1 MKILIL
7 ATPRSG
13 STSLTK
19 FIDSHIR
26 LADYKMFLEPY
37 AIRNP
42 KDYSD
47 KFDCETTDL
56 LLSHD
61 NIIVK
66 NLILVGYDE
75 YPTKTFNNVHEYL
88 EWCSNFFDKIIILD
102 RKNKIAQAESF
113 VINET
118 LSRERGIGWHTPK
131 IYDLDKISK
140 SYLSEMVNRYT
151 ESSKILHELSES
163 KNIPAFYYEDIF
175 LEHNTDTIN
184 NLLKYLEIELISDN
198 YNKFIL
204 SPDRRIRIEKSQKKI
219 I

>member
-13 STSLTK
+13 STSLAK
-19 FIDSHIR
+19 FIDSHLR
-26 LADYKMFLEPY
+26 LPDYKMFIEPY
-37 AIRNP
+37 AIRNH

-61 NIIVK
+61 NILVK

-88 EWCSNFFDKIIILD
+88 EWCGNFFDKIIILD
-102 RKNKIAQAESF
+102 RKNKTAQAESF

-118 LSRERGIGWHTPK
+118 MARERGIGWHTPK
-131 IYDLDKISK
+131 IYDMRKIQPT
-140 SYLSEMVNRYT
+140 YIQTMINRYN
-151 ESSKILHELSES
+151 ESSEILYNFSQNKKYQL
-163 KNIPAFYYEDIF
+163 FYYEDIF
-175 LEHNTDTIN
+175 EKYDKDITNDLFEYLGLELNETHY
-184 NLLKYLEIELISDN
+184 KEC
-198 YNKFIL
+198 IL
-204 SPDRRIRIEKSQKKI
+204 SPNRRVRIEKGPIKLI
-219 I
+219 

>member
-13 STSLTK
+13 STSLAK
-19 FIDSHIR
+19 FIDSH
-26 LADYKMFLEPY
+26 LVLQNYKMFIEPY
-37 AIRNP
+37 ALLNHN
-42 KDYSD
+42 DYSD

-56 LLSHD
+56 LLGYD
-61 NIIVK
+61 NIIIK

-75 YPTKTFNNVHEYL
+75 YPTKTFNNVYEYL

-118 LSRERGIGWHTPK
+118 LARERGIGWHTPK
-131 IYDLDKISK
+131 VYDLDRIDK
-140 SYLSEMVNRYT
+140 SYLRDMVNRYT
-151 ESSKILHELSES
+151 ESSKILRELSES

-175 LEHNTDTIN
+175 LEHNTNTIK
-184 NLLKYLEIELISDN
+184 NLLEYLEIELIYDN
-198 YNKFIL
+198 YNEFIL
-204 SPDRRIRIEKSQKKI
+204 SPGRRVRIEKILRKI